1 MNIVVLVRHSCRFSS
16 GASCLQ
22 DNSRFLN
29 AWLLGFQKMLY
40 APVGLSHLGKAT
52 KERGHLGQALVL
64 THDIGL
70 VLLYSSCILA
80 GTIFSRAVQLA

>member
-1 MNIVVLVRHSCRFSS
+1 
-16 GASCLQ
+16 
-22 DNSRFLN
+22 
-29 AWLLGFQKMLY
+29 MLY

-70 VLLYSSCILA
+70 VLLSSCILA
-80 GTIFSRAVQLA
+80 GTTFSRAVQLA